1 MASISRRRIDSIMA
15 LGKPGFRVIHVE
27 AKVSPQGD
35 APGPAIDRTPDL
47 AELRRRYLGDSAAD
61 FAEIADSGPEAD
73 TADAGV
79 VPDDSDAHVVVIAP
93 ADRGQDAF
101 SHGPGPKTVVVSGKD
116 GTILAEQG

>member
-1 MASISRRRIDSIMA
+1 MARISRRQIDTIMA
-15 LGKPGFRVIHVE
+15 QAKPGFRVIHVDQK
-27 AKVSPQGD
+27 ADPQAD

-61 FAEIADSGPEAD
+61 FAELADSGPEAD

-93 ADRGQDAF
+93 GDRGQDAF
-101 SHGPGPKTVVVSGKD
+101 THGPGPKTVVVSGKD
-116 GTILAEQG
+116 GAILAEQG

>member
-1 MASISRRRIDSIMA
+1 MAAISRRRIDSIMA
-15 LGKPGFRVIHVE
+15 REKPGFRVIHVE
-27 AKVSPQGD
+27 AEASPQGD

-47 AELRRRYLGDSAAD
+47 AELRRRYLGDSASD
-61 FAEIADSGPEAD
+61 FAEIADGDAEAD

-79 VPDDSDAHVVVIAP
+79 APDDSDAHVVVIAP

-101 SHGPGPKTVVVSGKD
+101 THGPGPKTVVVSGKD